1 MNNVTVLPAN
11 LAQPGCNQ
19 AAYAGGM
26 HHLPSAR
33 QPAAAAA
40 PSPAVDPGSASVPRR
55 LANFQVQRPSEP
67 ALRDWLQPSR
77 NALFRWTMGMATSDA
92 GRRAIAEM
100 AVSIQRL
107 RGTEAFGLWLYG
119 AALQAA
125 LHQGGGFPE
134 ASLAGLPPEL
144 RALLRL
150 VARGDLRREE
160 AMALLPQRMDFVR
173 GRLIHTRLASQTAPA
188 MLDEMPSRFKESV

>member
-1 MNNVTVLPAN
+1 M
-11 LAQPGCNQ
+11 Q
-19 AAYAGGM
+19 
-26 HHLPSAR
+26 HRPSAR

-40 PSPAVDPGSASVPRR
+40 PLPAVDPGSATVPRR
-55 LANFQVQRPSEP
+55 LANFRVQRPPEP
-67 ALRDWLQPSR
+67 ALQEWLQPSR
-77 NALFRWTMGMATSDA
+77 NALFRWTMGMATSDE

-100 AVSIQRL
+100 AVAIQRL
-107 RGTEAFGLWLYG
+107 RGTDAFAIWLYG

-134 ASLAGLPPEL
+134 ASLVGLPPEL

-160 AMALLPQRMDFVR
+160 ATALLPQRMDFVR
-173 GRLIHTRLASQTAPA
+173 GRLIHARLASQGAPA
-188 MLDEMPSRFKESV
+188 PQDQLPSTSKNQFD